1 MIYNNRVQQTM
12 SKFNLNTN
20 HPLIPN
26 ANQYLN
32 EQKYVSIHSEDRDI
46 IKYPNSSEFEVEL
59 PQDYLNVQSISLTS
73 WSFPSNYNVFSDFNA
88 NRKITFRFVTVYDPS
103 AHSGAAPVNHEQ
115 EIHDILVANL
125 DHDFIVTIEEGFYT
139 PYQMA
144 TELQTKFNAAVNYF
158 LLETDMS
165 LMDAYSAFK
174 IVYNEVQQKLWFG
187 NERDE
192 FILVNDSLVFAQDEF
207 LSSRCTRRNVLPEYV
222 NWGLPSFLG
231 FTRCSE
237 TAKAPDYTAQLVQT
251 DSNVAPYDADNGDPI
266 SIVPRMYSSSQFFYL
281 DPINPTVP
289 DPAYRNQQPG
299 MWLLPNST
307 LVGSTVF
314 FLRTPMKINLMGH
327 AYFYMEI
334 NGLNCLDETSPY
346 NLSDFTTTTNQTN
359 GIVNSSFAKLSIPTT
374 PVSQW
379 YDDTSPSYK
388 WFNPPAKRIRKL
400 KIKLRY
406 HNGQILEMGDFDYSF
421 LLEFNMMRPQM
432 ERKSSVFSL
441 K

>member
-1 MIYNNRVQQTM
+1 M

-26 ANQYLN
+26 ANQYLD
-32 EQKYVSIHSEDRDI
+32 ERKYVSIHSEDRDI

-88 NRKITFRFVTVYDPS
+88 NRKITFRFVSVYDPS
-103 AHSGAAPVNHEQ
+103 AHGVVDATVQA
-115 EIHDILVANL
+115 IHDILAANL
-125 DHDFIVTIEEGFYT
+125 DHEYVVTIEEGFYT
-139 PYQMA
+139 PEQMA

-158 LLETDMS
+158 LLESDTS
-165 LMDAYSAFK
+165 FATAANAYSAFR

-187 NERDE
+187 NERDQ
-192 FILVNDSLVFAQDEF
+192 FVMVNDSVVFAQTAF
-207 LSSRCTRRNVLPEYV
+207 LDSRCAKRNVLPEYV

-237 TAKAPDYTAQLVQT
+237 TAKAPEYSAQLVQT
-251 DSNVAPYDADNGDPI
+251 DSNVAPYDAGNGDPL
-266 SIVPRMYSSSQFFYL
+266 SVVPRMYSSTQFFYL
-281 DPINPTVP
+281 DPTDPSMP
-289 DPAYRNQQPG
+289 DPAYPNQQAG
-299 MWLLPNST
+299 MWLLPDST
-307 LVGSTVF
+307 LIGSTAF

-334 NGLNCLDETSPY
+334 TGLNCLDETSPY
-346 NLSDFTTTTNQTN
+346 NLSKFTTTTNQTN
-359 GIVNSSFAKLSIPTT
+359 GVVNSAFAKLSIPTT

-388 WFNPPAKRIRKL
+388 WFNPPAERIRKL
-400 KIKLRY
+400 KVKLRY
-406 HNGQILEMGDFDYSF
+406 HNGQMLEMGDFDYSF

-432 ERKSSVFSL
+432 ERKSSVFTL
-441 K
+441 N